1 MTNRSM
7 TVYEK
12 MLVSFT
18 AVLAL
23 SFGTAPSV
31 HAMHIME
38 GYLPGGSC
46 IAWGVIC
53 LPFLLAGF
61 FSIRRTLASNRKAL
75 VLLAMSGAF
84 IFVPFRNWKLFP
96 HDRYRPGSY
105 FIRSFRCNHSGSHC
119 AFVPGNSPGS
129 RRSDYSWCK
138 HLLHGCCRPHFI
150 LAHLY
155 DLQKAQ
161 NKPACQHLSCRCP
174 G

>member
-7 TVYEK
+7 TLYEK

-23 SFGTAPSV
+23 SLGTAPSV

-84 IFVPFRNWKLFP
+84 IFVISSLKIPSVT
-96 HDRYRPGSY
+96 GS
-105 FIRSFRCNHSGSHC
+105 SSHMT
-119 AFVPGNSPGS
+119 GM
-129 RRSDYSWCK
+129 DK
-138 HLLHGCCRPHFI
+138 
-150 LAHLY
+150 
-155 DLQKAQ
+155 
-161 NKPACQHLSCRCP
+161 
-174 G
+174 

>member
-7 TVYEK
+7 TLYEK

-61 FSIRRTLASNRKAL
+61 SLFAEHLRPTGKRWFFLPCPEHSFSLF
-75 VLLAMSGAF
+75 LL
-84 IFVPFRNWKLFP
+84 
-96 HDRYRPGSY
+96 
-105 FIRSFRCNHSGSHC
+105 
-119 AFVPGNSPGS
+119 
-129 RRSDYSWCK
+129 
-138 HLLHGCCRPHFI
+138 
-150 LAHLY
+150 
-155 DLQKAQ
+155 
-161 NKPACQHLSCRCP
+161 
-174 G
+174 